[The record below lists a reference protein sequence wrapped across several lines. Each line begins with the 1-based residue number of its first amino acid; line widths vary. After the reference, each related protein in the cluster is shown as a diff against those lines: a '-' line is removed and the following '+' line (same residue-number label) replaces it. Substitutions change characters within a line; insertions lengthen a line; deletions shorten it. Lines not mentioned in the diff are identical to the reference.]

1 MENNSAPFYVS
12 TQIQVRFADCD
23 MFGHM
28 NNAKFITFM
37 EQARVEYFKTFP
49 EINFLKRVE
58 NPELSIILAEVTCT
72 YKSPVLLDEVLVV
85 KIRTTELKRSSF
97 VMEYEMTEEKS
108 GRLTAT
114 GKTIGVFYNYQA
126 EKSIPI
132 PEEIRRRFEKAEKRK
147 FV

>member
-1 MENNSAPFYVS
+1 
-12 TQIQVRFADCD
+12 

-97 VMEYEMTEEKS
+97 IMEYEMTEEKS
-108 GRLTAT
+108 GRLAAT

-132 PEEIRRRFEKAEKRK
+132 PEEIRRRFEEAEKRK
-147 FV
+147 FA